1 MELIH
6 QKIHIS
12 IYHNNENISQNQHV
26 NFNFF
31 PQFINGSIFPN
42 PILQL
47 GIQSLP
53 GTKFY
58 VNGNPTPVL
67 VGVTGIYELD
77 LQGEVEINSL
87 TFDPTSLTA
96 IDEAPGSYLLVDVI
110 YDDEED

>member
-1 MELIH
+1 MKRVQQFRYYGANSPKTSLDGNLNSH
-6 QKIHIS
+6 TKS
-12 IYHNNENISQNQHV
+12 
-26 NFNFF
+26 
-31 PQFINGSIFPN
+31 QFINGSIFPN

-77 LQGEVEINSL
+77 L
-87 TFDPTSLTA
+87 
-96 IDEAPGSYLLVDVI
+96 
-110 YDDEED
+110 

>member
-1 MELIH
+1 MKRVQQFRYYGVNSPKNSLDG
-6 QKIHIS
+6 
-12 IYHNNENISQNQHV
+12 
-26 NFNFF
+26 NFNSHTKS
-31 PQFINGSIFPN
+31 QFINGSIFPN

-87 TFDPTSLTA
+87 AFDPTSLTA